1 VCVRR
6 ERMRACACVSL
17 RDRVCERVCVRA
29 RACGH
34 HTGSISMC
42 VDGGERAEGEGAVV
56 AWDGGQWQAS
66 ALMCT
71 TGAIALDKDL
81 CVNTATPAEPETS
94 LAVRVLLLGS
104 LASDRGFTSCL

>member
-1 VCVRR
+1 
-6 ERMRACACVSL
+6 
-17 RDRVCERVCVRA
+17 VRA
-29 RACGH
+29 RASLSETECA
-34 HTGSISMC
+34 SVC
-42 VDGGERAEGEGAVV
+42 VCARVRAVTTPVAYRYVRRRGGARAEGEGAVV

-104 LASDRGFTSCL
+104 LASDRRFTSCL

>member
-1 VCVRR
+1 MCVRR

-17 RDRVCERVCVRA
+17 RDRVCERVCVCA

-71 TGAIALDKDL
+71 IGAIALDKDL
-81 CVNTATPAEPETS
+81 CVNTGRARPLSRGPG
-94 LAVRVLLLGS
+94 LALGVS
-104 LASDRGFTSCL
+104 RL

>member
-1 VCVRR
+1 
-6 ERMRACACVSL
+6 
-17 RDRVCERVCVRA
+17 VCERVCVRA
-29 RACGH
+29 RACAV
-34 HTGSISMC
+34 TTP
-42 VDGGERAEGEGAVV
+42 VAYRYVRRRGGERAEGEGAVV

-81 CVNTATPAEPETS
+81 CVNTATPAEPDLS

>member
-1 VCVRR
+1 
-6 ERMRACACVSL
+6 M
-17 RDRVCERVCVRA
+17 CVRA
-29 RACGH
+29 CVRSAH
-34 HTGSISMC
+34 HTLTGSISMC

-71 TGAIALDKDL
+71 IGAIALDKDL
-81 CVNTATPAEPETS
+81 CVNTGRARPLS